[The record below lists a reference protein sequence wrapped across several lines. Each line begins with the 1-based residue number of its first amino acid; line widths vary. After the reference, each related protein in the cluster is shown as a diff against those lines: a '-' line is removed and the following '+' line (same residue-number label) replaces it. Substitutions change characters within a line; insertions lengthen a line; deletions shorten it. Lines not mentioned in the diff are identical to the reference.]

1 LPSPDG
7 QRIAAARAFAEREV
21 APTVAARDRAASWD
35 GALFRRMGSVGLL
48 GAPLPPEHGGGGG
61 SATQLA
67 HVLEGFGAGSGDAG
81 LALAWLSHTLLCALP
96 IARLGTAVQK
106 QHYLPSLASGDRVG
120 CLAHHEPQ
128 AGDGADLLT
137 RARRHGDRWVIEGAK
152 SRVIGGAAGD
162 LFLVTAVTDAAPR
175 PGGISVFLVERG
187 TPGLTVGPPDDPLG
201 MRTAAISSL
210 VLDGCDVP
218 VSSLLATEGRG
229 LVDVVRPAQ
238 RWERGLL
245 LAPWLGLLRAL
256 LDRSV
261 AGAREPGALGRPR
274 AELQTVRLRLADM
287 MIGLALCERM
297 LRRAAWRLDH
307 EAPSTEEEV
316 GLAKVF
322 AAEWAERIAH
332 EALKLQASG
341 ALAAD
346 PLVERAYR
354 DAGFL
359 SALGGNND
367 VVRTMVARSLLRRAG
382 GDGSAPEDV
391 P

>member
-1 LPSPDG
+1 M
-7 QRIAAARAFAEREV
+7 
-21 APTVAARDRAASWD
+21 AARDRAASWD
-35 GALFRRMGSVGLL
+35 SALFRRMGSAGLL
-48 GAPLPPEHGGGGG
+48 GAPLPPEHGGG
-61 SATQLA
+61 ATLLA
-67 HVLEGFGAGSGDAG
+67 HDLEGFGAGSGDAG

-96 IARLGTAVQK
+96 ISRLGTAEQK
-106 QHYLPSLASGDRVG
+106 QRYLPSLASGDRVG
-120 CLAHHEPQ
+120 CLAHHESQ

-162 LFLVTAVTDAAPR
+162 LFLVTAVTEAAPR

-187 TPGLTVGPPDDPLG
+187 TPGLTVGPPGDPLG

-210 VLDGCDVP
+210 VLDGCEVP
-218 VSSLLATEGRG
+218 VTSVLAAEGRG

-256 LDRSV
+256 VDRSV
-261 AGAREPGALGRPR
+261 AAARDPGALGRPR

-297 LRRAAWRLDH
+297 VRRAAWRLDH
-307 EAPSTEEEV
+307 DALSTSTDEEV

-322 AAEWAERIAH
+322 AAEWAERISR

-341 ALAAD
+341 LAAD

-367 VVRTMVARSLLRRAG
+367 VVRAMVARSLLRRAG